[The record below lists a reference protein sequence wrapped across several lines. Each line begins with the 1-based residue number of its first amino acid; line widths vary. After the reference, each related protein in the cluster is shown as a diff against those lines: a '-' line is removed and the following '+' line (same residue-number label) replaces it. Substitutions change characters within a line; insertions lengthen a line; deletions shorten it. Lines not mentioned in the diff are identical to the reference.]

1 VTQSVDPYLKP
12 PYSKKKKKKKKSPPT
27 PPGPHAM
34 RSNWVAVGEEQTP
47 VILYNFTSRKRQT
60 AVSRLA
66 KKQKQKQKQK
76 TSN

>member
-1 VTQSVDPYLKP
+1 
-12 PYSKKKKKKKKSPPT
+12 
-27 PPGPHAM
+27 M